1 MSKTALLPFYTWI
14 QDSSTSANLKTTT
27 EAIVF
32 SKTNTMST
40 CFKTKQWLEGFFPP
54 FYGRQHLV
62 KVKNQ
67 MNTRGQIQDACLEF
81 KHAGVCKIISFI
93 VLYSLQFVA
102 ATHVCR
108 KYMILV
114 FLKMANCECNNSM
127 TLTLRRGNIKWKT
140 KTYYL

>member
-102 ATHVCR
+102 HVCR